1 VALSVVPSLAVLF
14 TSSAGGAFLQAR
26 FIYLIPFQILCGLGL
41 ASLLKVASRLVGD
54 RCLFRV
60 LAILLCL
67 FVFSSLFGYALR
79 VVGTLYP
86 ILA

>member
-1 VALSVVPSLAVLF
+1 MAMTIVPSLAVLF
-14 TSSAGGAFLQAR
+14 TSSAEGAFLQAR

-41 ASLLKVASRLVGD
+41 ASLLKVASRLSAS
-54 RCLFRV
+54 RLFSRM
-60 LAILLCL
+60 LATLIC
-67 FVFSSLFGYALR
+67 FFIFTSLFSYALR